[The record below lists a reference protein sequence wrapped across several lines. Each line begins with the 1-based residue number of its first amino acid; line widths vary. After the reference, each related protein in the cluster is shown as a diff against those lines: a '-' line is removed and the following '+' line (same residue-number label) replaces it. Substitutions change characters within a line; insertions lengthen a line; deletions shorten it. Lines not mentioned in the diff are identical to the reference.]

1 MKSMIKIRIKDIDLN
16 DLTSHS
22 MISSLLLRIFTENKS
37 ILNLLMIKNELIVNL
52 INEKNFIIYIA
63 YKSVILKLWRR

>member
-1 MKSMIKIRIKDIDLN
+1 MIKIKIKDIDLK

-22 MISSLLLRIFTENKS
+22 IISSVLLRIFTENKS

>member
-1 MKSMIKIRIKDIDLN
+1 MIKIKIKDMDLK

-22 MISSLLLRIFTENKS
+22 IISSVLLRIFTENKS
-37 ILNLLMIKNELIVNL
+37 IVNLLIIKNALIVNL

-63 YKSVILKLWRR
+63 YKSIILKLWRR